1 MEESGSWKRTGC
13 AHWET
18 NSTKP
23 AMLPTSWTNSSLP
36 FTLLPTPTELMC
48 ATHEKYSPPG
58 NSRMCQEDFPIATPS
73 TSSPGDLYKSQQAR
87 AEAPLW
93 AGSCWSPCLSRSS
106 EHGRIPA
113 KGNGETP
120 YTTHLPHQK
129 AISLSPN
136 IRMHKEPQ
144 QTHGYQEMITG
155 NFFFGTREKYF
166 CVKNKNSYVS
176 LTLVSPVHISKCQ
189 QKNSQ

>member
-1 MEESGSWKRTGC
+1 M
-13 AHWET
+13 
-18 NSTKP
+18 
-23 AMLPTSWTNSSLP
+23 
-36 FTLLPTPTELMC
+36 
-48 ATHEKYSPPG
+48 
-58 NSRMCQEDFPIATPS
+58 ATPS

-87 AEAPLW
+87 AEAPFW

-136 IRMHKEPQ
+136 IRTQKEPQ

-189 QKNSQ
+189 QKKFTIGYNNLKKKICSCSKKGATMDLVRCGLCMSGEEQGSGPRR